1 MKSLTDYLVLE
12 LKSDT
17 YKSAASKALAMND
30 PARAKKFMDAY
41 YKAYKKEHPVNSDN
55 DKAIQYYKEDKKAIV
70 KLTGILGDPRYS
82 GFSSSIGK
90 WKKGSDC
97 EFIRV
102 YPILN
107 LGECTGDTNLSHYY
121 MFPRKSRTNIMSAYR
136 FDMNKLDGWKELSED
151 DPYVIFETDVLKDD
165 DELGFNGVYFIK
177 QNKFAFMEAYLSDKI
192 FRKDF
197 AAHKDEIMERI
208 DKVGLSDKLNKI
220 FKAMNPSFKS
230 LFD

>member
-1 MKSLTDYLVLE
+1 
-12 LKSDT
+12 
-17 YKSAASKALAMND
+17 
-30 PARAKKFMDAY
+30 
-41 YKAYKKEHPVNSDN
+41 
-55 DKAIQYYKEDKKAIV
+55 
-70 KLTGILGDPRYS
+70 
-82 GFSSSIGK
+82 
-90 WKKGSDC
+90 
-97 EFIRV
+97 
-102 YPILN
+102 
-107 LGECTGDTNLSHYY
+107 
-121 MFPRKSRTNIMSAYR
+121 MSADR
-136 FDMNKLDGWKELSED
+136 FNMNKLDGWKELSED

-165 DELGFNGVYFIK
+165 DELGFKGVYFIK